1 VAKASKAPSLQV
13 GRYVLGGRIAVGGMA
28 EVHLGRLLGPAGFQR
43 TVAVKRLHPHLSGD
57 PTFVT
62 MFLDEV
68 RLAAR
73 IQHPNVVDTLDVV
86 VERGEVFLVMEY
98 VHGESLAQ
106 LLHAA
111 EDEGRPV
118 PTDVIVAI
126 VCGALRGLH
135 AAHQAKDAEGEPLHI
150 VHRDVSPHNV
160 IVGVDGVA
168 RVIDFGVAKASGRG
182 QTTRAGQ
189 AKGKLAYMPPEQL
202 RGEDVD
208 RRADVYAAGVVL
220 WEALTGRRLFF
231 ADTEPRTMNNVL
243 AGVVEPPSKHVPGL
257 PPSLDRVTLRALD
270 RDREN
275 RFSTAEQMAVALE
288 ACMSPAS
295 PAKVGDWVATMA
307 AESLEERGRHVA
319 AIERQVHDVDPRQA
333 APEGERVTMST
344 LVDIRSA
351 PSASTAPGPRSTRIG
366 WWLLAAAGVGFSLV
380 GFLARSRLD
389 LLAVTPTTSSATNP
403 AASATAS
410 PPAESYSSVSSA
422 PTAPSAPSEA
432 PASSAA
438 APAATA
444 VTQRA
449 RGTPGSAHHGTVR
462 PTQPPATA
470 PLPTSPR
477 VRGEEEQGACPV
489 RSYVDQDGI
498 LRFTR
503 QCPP

>member
-1 VAKASKAPSLQV
+1 VVVAPKKQALQV

-43 TVAVKRLHPHLSGD
+43 TVAVKRLHPHLASD

-73 IQHPNVVDTLDVV
+73 IQHPNVVDTIDVV
-86 VERGEVFLVMEY
+86 VERDEVFLVMEY

-106 LLHAA
+106 LLQVAA
-111 EDEGRPV
+111 EEGRAV

-135 AAHQAKDAEGEPLHI
+135 AAHQAKDEGGEPLHI

-168 RVIDFGVAKASGRG
+168 RVLDFGVAKATGRG

-189 AKGKLAYMPPEQL
+189 AKGKLAYMAPEQL

-208 RRADVYAAGVVL
+208 RRADVYSAGVVL

-231 ADTEPRTMNNVL
+231 ADTEPKTMNNVL
-243 AGVVEPPSKHVPGL
+243 AAVVEPPSKYAAVL
-257 PPSLDRVTLRALD
+257 PTGLDRATLRALD
-270 RDREN
+270 RDREG
-275 RFSTAEQMAVALE
+275 RFPTAEQMAVALE
-288 ACMSPAS
+288 EGVSPAS
-295 PAKVGDWVATMA
+295 PAKVGDWVAT
-307 AESLEERGRHVA
+307 VA
-319 AIERQVHDVDPRQA
+319 ADSLDERARQVAALEREVHDPEPAIA
-333 APEGERVTMST
+333 AHGDGRVTIST
-344 LVDIRSA
+344 LVDVPSAVRASAARASVTVYTPRRLGRWLVAAAAVGCCLLGFAARSRLVATAGAPLASAATAPTASEATPAATATPAASDSTVPVHATA
-351 PSASTAPGPRSTRIG
+351 PSAS
-366 WWLLAAAGVGFSLV
+366 
-380 GFLARSRLD
+380 
-389 LLAVTPTTSSATNP
+389 SATLPGATRRPRAPPGSVRHP
-403 AASATAS
+403 ALRPADPPAS
-410 PPAESYSSVSSA
+410 PSSTVS
-422 PTAPSAPSEA
+422 
-432 PASSAA
+432 
-438 APAATA
+438 
-444 VTQRA
+444 
-449 RGTPGSAHHGTVR
+449 PGD
-462 PTQPPATA
+462 
-470 PLPTSPR
+470 
-477 VRGEEEQGACPV
+477 CPV